1 MRSPHQALITIFFLL
16 ITPHSSSTS
25 SYAKQPSQTK
35 ADKSQTIRV
44 ATYNVAMYR
53 DRLGELGDELA
64 SGSSKQARQIAE
76 VVQRVRPDIL
86 LINEFDY
93 EATSTRLPDDFRN
106 LYLAKKQN
114 EQEPI
119 HYPYCFYEP
128 VNTGVNSGE
137 DLDRDG
143 KLGGPADAHGYG
155 RYPGQYGMLLLSR
168 YPINTKKSH
177 TFQKAL
183 WKDLP
188 GHKFPI
194 NPTTGKSYY
203 AAELEKKLRL
213 SSKSFWDVCVEV
225 SMDASSKVRDNA
237 LEPKLDSKGAL
248 AHTLPIHLLCSHP
261 TPPGFDGPEDRNGR
275 RNHDEIGLIARYLD
289 GNAKSWGLKDDNGLL
304 CKGIRADQR
313 CIVLGDLNADPV
325 DGGAKPAAINQLL
338 EHERLQGNFTPTSEG
353 GVAAAAKY
361 QQLNADQ
368 KGDASHDTANFS
380 QDGFGNMRADYVIP
394 SQGFEIVDGG
404 VFWPKPGEVGSEGV
418 SGSDHRL
425 VWIDL
430 KIRQ

>member
-1 MRSPHQALITIFFLL
+1 MRPVCPTFSAVLFLL
-16 ITPHSSSTS
+16 LAFSLLPTNCLAEPSAESSTEPTAGS
-25 SYAKQPSQTK
+25 SA
-35 ADKSQTIRV
+35 AVGLDKLESIRV

-53 DRLGELGDELA
+53 NQLGELGDELA
-64 SGSSKQARQIAE
+64 TGNSKQAKQIAE
-76 VVQRVRPDIL
+76 VIQRVRPDIV

-93 EATSTRLPDDFRN
+93 EEDSTRLPDSFRK
-106 LYLAKKQN
+106 LYLEKGQN
-114 EQEPI
+114 GQELI
-119 HYPYCFYEP
+119 RYPHIYYQP
-128 VNTGVNSGE
+128 VNTGVDSGE

-168 YPINTKKSH
+168 FPIDDKQSH
-177 TFQKAL
+177 TFQKVL

-188 GHKFPI
+188 GHKLPVV
-194 NPTTGKSYY
+194 PSTRESYY
-203 AAELEKKLRL
+203 PAELEKKLRL

-225 SMDASSKVRDNA
+225 QQG
-237 LEPKLDSKGAL
+237 DS
-248 AHTLPIHLLCSHP
+248 TQSIHLLCSHP

-304 CKGIRADQR
+304 CQGISADQR

-338 EHERLQGNFTPTSEG
+338 NHDRLQGDFTPSSEG
-353 GVAAAAKY
+353 GIAAAAKY
-361 QQLNADQ
+361 RKLNAEQ
-368 KGDASHDTANFS
+368 KGNASHDTANFS
-380 QDGFGNMRADYVIP
+380 KDGFGNMRADYAIP
-394 SQGFEIVDGG
+394 SNGFEIVDGG
-404 VFWPKPGEVGSEGV
+404 IFWPKPGEAGAEAV

-430 KIRQ
+430 AVEK